1 MVQLTTL
8 HKDLVKVTQA
18 IRIVMRC
25 LSTGRDSQE
34 TSQKA
39 LTLLTDILD
48 ILYQIKDQTIL
59 GEEKWH
65 VGPMR
70 LEGLG
75 EILGWLQTTMQ
86 TIEHY
91 FQPGGVNV
99 AYFRKHLL
107 ERTFLPQLE
116 QYKILLLLA
125 MQPDS
130 DDRSSLD
137 QEIRYILK
145 LSQDLDCGPKVD
157 LKFEENALG
166 LTSQLCSEQ
175 FIILADLC
183 NRRLQ
188 NSCRWIF
195 DNGEYRRWL
204 LGSFKTLYCVGPPGA
219 GKTFLSSTIIDSLQ
233 KTFTSTD
240 VATVFIYCQE
250 EKAKE
255 QTSLEILRN
264 ILAQL
269 VYRKRN
275 LSYATSSL
283 YHSESLAHGRAS
295 PKAYQNAIR
304 AEVNRFSKVFFVIDG
319 LDMVSDKE
327 RVLSRLQKLPDHAQ
341 LLVTVRE
348 VTQVGNASYISV
360 LGASQDLQII
370 RHPITRRGYRCY
382 SG

>member
-18 IRIVMRC
+18 TRIVMRC

-39 LTLLTDILD
+39 LTLLTDVLE
-48 ILYQIKDQTIL
+48 ILYRIKDQTLL

-65 VGPMR
+65 VDSMR

-166 LTSQLCSEQ
+166 LTN
-175 FIILADLC
+175 D
-183 NRRLQ
+183 
-188 NSCRWIF
+188 
-195 DNGEYRRWL
+195 
-204 LGSFKTLYCVGPPGA
+204 FKTPVAGYSTMANTEDGYWDPSKRFTVLDRLVRARHFSHPP
-219 GKTFLSSTIIDSLQ
+219 S
-233 KTFTSTD
+233 
-240 VATVFIYCQE
+240 
-250 EKAKE
+250 
-255 QTSLEILRN
+255 
-264 ILAQL
+264 
-269 VYRKRN
+269 
-275 LSYATSSL
+275 
-283 YHSESLAHGRAS
+283 
-295 PKAYQNAIR
+295 
-304 AEVNRFSKVFFVIDG
+304 
-319 LDMVSDKE
+319 
-327 RVLSRLQKLPDHAQ
+327 
-341 LLVTVRE
+341 
-348 VTQVGNASYISV
+348 
-360 LGASQDLQII
+360 
-370 RHPITRRGYRCY
+370 
-382 SG
+382 